1 MREEGKKIYLV
12 HVLCELNIALKRMV
26 VRLAEKGVTMDVIED
41 CTDEEYLIMR
51 SKMALEQ
58 GNVSE
63 AKTWMLTARSI
74 FPQNF
79 SIQFEAY
86 VSEKKAGNVKEC
98 AKCFQVNKRK
108 LSY

>member
-1 MREEGKKIYLV
+1 MVI
-12 HVLCELNIALKRMV
+12 RMTT
-26 VRLAEKGVTMDVIED
+26 AEIDVTMDVIED

-51 SKMALEQ
+51 SKKALEQ
-58 GNVSE
+58 GNISE

-86 VSEKKAGNVKEC
+86 MSEKKAGNVKEC
-98 AKCFQVNKRK
+98 AKCFQVLFEKFQNEEK
-108 LSY
+108 LIGEIQKLME